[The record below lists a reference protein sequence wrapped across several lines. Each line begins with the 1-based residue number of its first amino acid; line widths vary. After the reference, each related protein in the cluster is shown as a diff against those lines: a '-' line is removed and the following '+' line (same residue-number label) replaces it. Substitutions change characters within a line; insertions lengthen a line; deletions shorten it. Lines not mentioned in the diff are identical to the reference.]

1 MDQRAA
7 VAAVAG
13 FLMVGPAI
21 QAIAQDQ
28 PVSQDTARF
37 EVASV
42 RPHRSADDV
51 MFALQFHEG
60 GRLTATGTLRMLIRT
75 AYRLQ
80 ESQVEG
86 ASGWMDEDR
95 FDLDGRAGPNATPGE
110 LRVMLRALLRERF
123 GLVLRAERKDAAVYA
138 LRASRGERGPRLR
151 PAAQPCPSGACDIRL
166 APGVLSARGVTMET
180 LANELS
186 WWVDRIV
193 TDQTSLRDRFDL
205 ELEWAPD
212 VFPPLLSV
220 LPTPNA
226 PAIGRF
232 DSNAPSIFTAVR
244 EQLGLTL
251 EPERG
256 EVDVFVIDRAERPTA
271 N

>member
-1 MDQRAA
+1 MRRAVLAA
-7 VAAVAG
+7 VAAALAASSAG
-13 FLMVGPAI
+13 
-21 QAIAQDQ
+21 AQE
-28 PVSQDTARF
+28 PRF

-42 RPHRSADDV
+42 RPHRAADDV

-95 FDLDGRAGPNATPGE
+95 FDLDGRAGRNATPDE
-110 LRVMLRALLRERF
+110 MRVMLRALLQERF

-138 LRASRGERGPRLR
+138 LRASQGERGPRLR
-151 PAAQPCPSGACDIRL
+151 PAAEQCPAGACDIRF

-180 LANELS
+180 LAHELS

-193 TDQTSLRDRFDL
+193 TDQTSLRDRFDV

-212 VFPPLLSV
+212 VFPQLPSV
-220 LPTPNA
+220 LSTPNA

-244 EQLGLTL
+244 EQLGLSL

-256 EVDVFVIDRAERPTA
+256 DVNVFVIERAQRPSA